1 MGPKPR
7 KPSVP
12 AVIAPH
18 QQAGHK
24 TAPDQIAAP
33 TKILATREPSTQDIA
48 PQRSAIWRDARRNFT
63 SARSQIVTFK
73 RGATAAH
80 VDRLMEKL
88 GFALWVKLET

>member
-1 MGPKPR
+1 MSALGQTR
-7 KPSVP
+7 KSEATPGRS
-12 AVIAPH
+12 APGGN
-18 QQAGHK
+18 ADEIRAK
-24 TAPDQIAAP
+24 A
-33 TKILATREPSTQDIA
+33 DIA